1 MSHTINVN
9 QADGSVTIRELTVNN
24 PDFLSLMISEPE
36 ESQQLIAL
44 DVIAVGSAAMKRVRT
59 TIDVDFIEKR
69 FGTLAAVFEKTLS
82 QLEKRATDSLS
93 QRFSPTESGSYTRQI
108 GDLIAD
114 AKRDV
119 QTWNKDLETSA
130 RALLD
135 PDKKTSGASRLSEL
149 AEQASVR
156 FQQMFDPDVRDS
168 YAFQLN
174 ERLAQIFGGSGQAG
188 VLQSSLQ
195 DALKPILG
203 ELHDLKEKIEGKKAA
218 ELVIESSTLKG
229 KPFEES
235 VIAELSRLAQPY
247 GDDVQWVAAGN
258 NGSRAGDFV
267 ISFAGISKSAV
278 VEARNRRQIS
288 LPAIKA
294 DLDREMAERAADLA
308 IYVSSGPEMLPQH
321 VGLFQIYGNKVVT
334 TAENLH
340 IAYRLVRVLAAVAAP
355 DGTVD
360 VGNLRVVLAKIRD
373 AARSMRDIKGKASQV
388 KKFAEGINADANS
401 AEEMILSLVDE
412 AEKLL
417 EVAAPPA
424 QAA

>member
-235 VIAELSRLAQPY
+235 VNAELSRLAQPY

>member
-321 VGLFQIYGNKVVT
+321 VGLFQIYGNNVVT

-355 DGTVD
+355 M
-360 VGNLRVVLAKIRD
+360 
-373 AARSMRDIKGKASQV
+373 ARST
-388 KKFAEGINADANS
+388 S
-401 AEEMILSLVDE
+401 AISG
-412 AEKLL
+412 
-417 EVAAPPA
+417 
-424 QAA
+424 